1 MCLQKVKK
9 NSSMCV
15 FVNVCLCVCM
25 RVYICDVVVS
35 VFISGCVK
43 DMGVPEELRAL
54 FLFHCHCD
62 PPSQHAAQR
71 CPALTPSP
79 LLFIVTAVFFCYT
92 DTDGA
97 VLVTGSP
104 RTPAPAIRLKASFIP
119 LLRVCLA
126 LSLMNWQ
133 PPPVLTF
140 PLTLLAYHCTASS
153 LLGMYVFKMLSL

>member
-1 MCLQKVKK
+1 M
-9 NSSMCV
+9 
-15 FVNVCLCVCM
+15 
-25 RVYICDVVVS
+25 
-35 VFISGCVK
+35 K

-126 LSLMNWQ
+126 LSLMNRQ
-133 PPPVLTF
+133 LPPATS
-140 PLTLLAYHCTASS
+140 LTLSNRFVSLALHGWYSAHSKVVCWVCTFSKCLVCRHNS
-153 LLGMYVFKMLSL
+153 